1 MSSPMPQS
9 SLNNSQVANMIDESN
24 ETPSTTPP
32 MISNTNTPV
41 PEIEMEEPNAPQ
53 DNTVAPNSIDGEKVQ
68 EENEDDD
75 EQEEEEEEEE
85 EEESLSL
92 PLSKIKKI
100 FKMDPDYL
108 AASQSAV
115 YATGLATELFIQ
127 YFTEQSLVLA
137 KMDKRKK
144 LQYKDFS
151 NAVASQ
157 DSLNFLSDTVP
168 KTQPIGELINSKKVN
183 VNSHDNNE
191 IREIENTEI
200 DEIEVDEPVNATRKV
215 KPLAKGQQTL
225 NFSATNTATESIN
238 PMPIKKSVIS
248 DIVTTDNETEVTSKE
263 ATEEVEDQDV
273 IMIN

>member
-1 MSSPMPQS
+1 M
-9 SLNNSQVANMIDESN
+9 ANMIDESN

-41 PEIEMEEPNAPQ
+41 PEIEMEESNAPQ
-53 DNTVAPNSIDGEKVQ
+53 DNTVASNSIDGEKVQ
-68 EENEDDD
+68 EDNEDDD
-75 EQEEEEEEEE
+75 DEEEEEE

-191 IREIENTEI
+191 IRESGNTEI
-200 DEIEVDEPVNATRKV
+200 DEIKVDEPVIDTKKV

-248 DIVTTDNETEVTSKE
+248 DMVTTDNETEVTSKE

>member
-68 EENEDDD
+68 EDNEDDD
-75 EQEEEEEEEE
+75 DEEEEE

-191 IREIENTEI
+191 IREIDNTEI

>member
-1 MSSPMPQS
+1 MSSPIPPS
-9 SLNNSQVANMIDESN
+9 GLNNSQVANIIDESN

-32 MISNTNTPV
+32 MISNTTTPV
-41 PEIEMEEPNAPQ
+41 PEIEMEESNAPQ
-53 DNTVAPNSIDGEKVQ
+53 DNTVASNPIDAEKVQ

-75 EQEEEEEEEE
+75 GEEEEEEEE

-168 KTQPIGELINSKKVN
+168 KTQPIGELINNKKVN

-191 IREIENTEI
+191 IREIGNTEI
-200 DEIEVDEPVNATRKV
+200 DEIEVDEPVNDTKKV
-215 KPLAKGQQTL
+215 KSLAKGQQTL
-225 NFSATNTATESIN
+225 NFSATNAATGSIN

-273 IMIN
+273 VMIN